1 MRLGETVCVRSPLNI
16 SIVSWWW
23 YCINS
28 DRNKVQ
34 TVCSHFLF
42 HGICCHSLG
51 PVRVRG
57 KERSGKGEGEGQTVQ
72 ETRDQTGKHK
82 GKCHGTKRVWRC
94 HTRITSFS
102 MGLFDVYQKQTGNTQ
117 TNTYSHTPDTERRG
131 AGQKRNR
138 PWENHE
144 YETDRRCNLKEEMND
159 REWLSFDL
167 AFPKND
173 GH

>member
-102 MGLFDVYQKQTGNTQ
+102 MGLFDVYQNRQATHKQT
-117 TNTYSHTPDTERRG
+117 HTRTPQI
-131 AGQKRNR
+131 QKDG
-138 PWENHE
+138 EQDKS
-144 YETDRRCNLKEEMND
+144 ETDHERITSMRQTD
-159 REWLSFDL
+159 DVI
-167 AFPKND
+167 
-173 GH
+173 